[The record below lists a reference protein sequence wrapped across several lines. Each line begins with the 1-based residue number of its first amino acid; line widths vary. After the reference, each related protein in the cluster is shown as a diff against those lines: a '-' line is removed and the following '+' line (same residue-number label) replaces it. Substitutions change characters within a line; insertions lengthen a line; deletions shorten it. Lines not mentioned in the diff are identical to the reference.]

1 MNAQSPIVKQGS
13 IAPLKNVAACLD
25 VANRIINRKP
35 GVAGL
40 GVFSG
45 FSGYGKS
52 KASLYVQHKKSAL
65 YLEVFEFWTRRTF
78 CKALLAELGFH
89 GAERMSVATMMEQAI
104 RLLRDDPNRLLIIDE
119 ADQLVDRHMIELV
132 RDLYK
137 ATEIP
142 VLLVGEELLPKKLAQ
157 HERVINRV
165 SAFALA
171 NPLDVAD
178 AKSLGQVYHPH
189 LQVADDLLAHI
200 VEKTAGVASQIV
212 ATLSQVEEFC
222 LARGTNSID
231 LAGYA
236 GGGIFTGV
244 APVRRAVR

>member
-45 FSGYGKS
+45 PSGYGKS

-65 YLEVFEFWTRRTF
+65 YLEVFNFWTRKLF
-78 CKALLAELGFH
+78 VEALLAELGVH
-89 GAERMSVATMMEQAI
+89 NPRGSIGAMMLQAI

-132 RDLYK
+132 RDIYK
-137 ATEIP
+137 AADIP
-142 VLLVGEELLPKKLAQ
+142 VLLVGEEQLPAKLARY
-157 HERVINRV
+157 ERVENRV
-165 SAFALA
+165 SAFSLA
-171 NPLDVAD
+171 NPCDTGD
-178 AKSLGQVYHPH
+178 AKVLAQAYHPR

-200 VEKTAGVASQIV
+200 VGQTKGVASQIV
-212 ATLSQVEEFC
+212 ATLGEVEEFC
-222 LARGTNSID
+222 LGHGAISID
-231 LAGYA
+231 LAGY
-236 GGGIFTGV
+236 GGSIFTGK
-244 APVRRAVR
+244 APRRTVR

>member
-13 IAPLKNVAACLD
+13 IAPLKNVSACLD

-45 FSGYGKS
+45 PSGYGKS

-65 YLEVFEFWTRRTF
+65 YLEVFNFWTRKLF
-78 CKALLAELGFH
+78 VEALLAELGVH
-89 GAERMSVATMMEQAI
+89 EPRGSIGTMMLQAI

-132 RDLYK
+132 RDIYK
-137 ATEIP
+137 AADIP
-142 VLLVGEELLPKKLAQ
+142 VLLVGEEQLPAKLSRY
-157 HERVINRV
+157 ERVENRV

-171 NPLDVAD
+171 NPCDAAD
-178 AKSLGQVYHPH
+178 ARVLAQAYYPRLSI
-189 LQVADDLLAHI
+189 ADDLLAH
-200 VEKTAGVASQIV
+200 VADKTQGVASQIV
-212 ATLSQVEEFC
+212 ATLGQVEEFC
-222 LARGTNSID
+222 LGAGVTTID
-231 LAGYA
+231 FATY
-236 GGGIFTGV
+236 GGGIFTGK
-244 APVRRAVR
+244 APTRRAVR